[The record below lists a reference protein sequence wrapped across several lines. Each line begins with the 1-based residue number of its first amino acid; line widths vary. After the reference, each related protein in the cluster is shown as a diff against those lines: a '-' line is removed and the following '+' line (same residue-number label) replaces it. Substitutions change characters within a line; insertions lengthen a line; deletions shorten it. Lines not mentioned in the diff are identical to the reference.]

1 MQTSFITVTKT
12 FLTELYKDKEFVIQF
27 ARLDSWWILGEVI
40 PPELGV
46 RAGGGRVLVGRQSK
60 AGTRGKALGGKAR
73 QGTVWARQGTTGK
86 ALGGQGKARQAMHLV
101 A

>member
-1 MQTSFITVTKT
+1 MSYSLLV
-12 FLTELYKDKEFVIQF
+12 LT
-27 ARLDSWWILGEVI
+27 LGEVI

-73 QGTVWARQGTTGK
+73 QGTVWARQGTSGK

>member
-1 MQTSFITVTKT
+1 MVRSFHQS
-12 FLTELYKDKEFVIQF
+12 LESELE
-27 ARLDSWWILGEVI
+27 E
-40 PPELGV
+40 
-46 RAGGGRVLVGRQSK
+46 AGYWCMGRQSK

-73 QGTVWARQGTTGK
+73 QGTVWARQGTSGK

>member
-27 ARLDSWWILGEVI
+27 ARLDSWWILCEVI

-60 AGTRGKALGGKAR
+60 AGTRGKALGGKALCG
-73 QGTVWARQGTTGK
+73 QDK
-86 ALGGQGKARQAMHLV
+86 ALVARH
-101 A
+101 